1 MDAMTDQAGVR
12 EALPAARYTR
22 VAAVLHWVMAV
33 LIVGNVV
40 LAWVAESLPENWVRP
55 GIDLHK
61 SVGLTV
67 LGLVVLRVLWRV
79 AHPPP
84 ALPPDYPSWQKRA
97 SHAAHMVLYG
107 LMVVLP
113 VSGWLHDSAFK
124 YADKHPLMLYW
135 VVPWFRIGAVEVL
148 EPAAKEEFH
157 SALYSVHAV
166 SGYALYTLLAVH
178 ILGALKHQWDGA
190 RELQRMRIG

>member
-1 MDAMTDQAGVR
+1 MTDQAGTGNVR
-12 EALPAARYTR
+12 PVARYTR
-22 VAAVLHWVMAV
+22 VAAVLHWAMAV

-40 LAWVAESLPENWVRP
+40 LALVAESLPEDWIRP

-61 SVGLTV
+61 SIGLTV
-67 LGLVVLRVLWRV
+67 LGLVALRVLWRV

-84 ALPPDYPSWQKRA
+84 ALPRDYPAWQKRA
-97 SHAAHMVLYG
+97 SHSAHMVLYG

-135 VVPWFRIGAVEVL
+135 VVPWFRIGAVQSM
-148 EPAAKEEFH
+148 EPVAKEEFH
-157 SALYSVHAV
+157 TVLYAVHAV
-166 SGYALYTLLAVH
+166 SAYALYGLLALHV
-178 ILGALKHQWDGA
+178 LGALKHQWDGA